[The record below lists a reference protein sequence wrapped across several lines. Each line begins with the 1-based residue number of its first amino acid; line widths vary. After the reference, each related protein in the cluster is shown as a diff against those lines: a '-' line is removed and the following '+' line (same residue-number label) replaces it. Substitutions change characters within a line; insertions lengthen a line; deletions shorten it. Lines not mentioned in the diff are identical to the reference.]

1 MAETNSEAASPP
13 PVRYDQD
20 TCIVRLQ
27 DQLRTR
33 SIFQLCD
40 EIDLAINYYRYK
52 KIRIEIDSPGGD
64 ISSLDYYVSKLQSWK
79 SKGITVSTHA
89 LTYASSASA
98 YIFILGDI
106 GERYAYAS
114 SRIVLHFGR
123 TSKNNSGLT
132 VEELERHSSRLRE
145 LDVRYLEYV
154 VNAIMGKILSNKIGK
169 YPHYLSDHDQDVR
182 DELNHIGIMET
193 ELSSKTIIKNVEKI
207 RERIAILHEY
217 GESISAS
224 AAEALLVVD
233 VVERP
238 REKFEY

>member
-1 MAETNSEAASPP
+1 MAENNSENTSPP

-52 KIRIEIDSPGGD
+52 KVKIEIDSPGGD

-79 SKGITVSTHA
+79 SKGIIISTHA

-98 YIFILGDI
+98 YIFILGDV

-123 TSKNNSGLT
+123 TSKHNNGLT

-145 LDVRYLEYV
+145 LDFRYLEYV
-154 VNAIMGKILSNKIGK
+154 VNAIMGKIVSNKISN
-169 YPHYLSDHDQDVR
+169 YPNYLSDHDQDIR
-182 DELNHIGIMET
+182 DELNHIGILET
-193 ELSSKTIIKNVEKI
+193 ELSAKTITKNVEKI
-207 RERIAILHEY
+207 RERIIRLHEY
-217 GESISAS
+217 GEAITAS
-224 AAEALLVVD
+224 AAEALMIVD

-238 REKFEY
+238 RERFEY